1 MDTISLL
8 KKKKSLLLLIAG
20 AVILFFLFNI
30 LTNGAFFTKA
40 NLLSLLRQPV
50 YATFLAWGVFLI
62 FTSGVMDMSTG
73 ANMMFSA
80 NIGAILCLDLGLGYV
95 GAVLGAVISGV
106 LLSTLSMFVCVKL
119 KIPSW
124 ISSLGMAMVYEAL
137 LNFVADVRGGPLP
150 SFTSSFRALGQ
161 LPVCLILWAA
171 GLIVVYTLYNKTYI
185 GLSIR
190 ALGSN
195 VTVAENMG
203 LNRNKALILSAVVGG
218 IFVGLAAAINMSYS
232 GTIRAVSGMTSIN
245 QLFKPIAA
253 WMLAKAFE
261 KEINLP
267 IGILLFSFFITA
279 FFNFLTFMGAPTGTV
294 QDIALGVMVLLFAA
308 LAKKGYRGVIK

>member
-1 MDTISLL
+1 MDI
-8 KKKKSLLLLIAG
+8 KSFMKRRKRLLLLIAG
-20 AVILFFLFNI
+20 AILLFILFDI
-30 LTNGAFFTKA
+30 LTNGLFFSKS
-40 NLLSLLRQPV
+40 NLLSLIRQPV
-50 YATFLAWGVFLI
+50 YATFLAWGVFLV

-73 ANMMFSA
+73 ANMLFSA

-95 GAVLGAVISGV
+95 GAVLGSVASGV
-106 LLSTLSMFVCVKL
+106 LLTVLSMCVCVRL

-124 ISSLGMAMVYEAL
+124 ISSLGMAMIYEAL

-150 SFTSSFRALGQ
+150 GFTSSYRALGQ
-161 LPVCLILWAA
+161 LPVCLILWIV
-171 GLIVVYTLYNKTYI
+171 GLVVVYILYNRTNV
-185 GLSIR
+185 GLAIR

-195 VTVAENMG
+195 VAIAENMG
-203 LNRNKALILSAVVGG
+203 LNRNRALILSAVVGG
-218 IFVGLAAAINMSYS
+218 VFIGMAAAINMSFS
-232 GTIRAVSGMTSIN
+232 GTIRAVSGLTSIN

-267 IGILLFSFFITA
+267 VGILLFSFFITA

-294 QDIALGVMVLLFAA
+294 QDIALGVMVILFAA
-308 LAKKGYRGVIK
+308 LAKKGYRGVVK